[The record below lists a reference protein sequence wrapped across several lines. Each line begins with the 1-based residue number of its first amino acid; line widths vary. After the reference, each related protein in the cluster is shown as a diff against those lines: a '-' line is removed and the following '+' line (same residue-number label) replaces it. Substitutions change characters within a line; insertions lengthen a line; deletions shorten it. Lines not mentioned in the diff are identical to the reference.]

1 MKKWC
6 SSVLLAVFVTLMLAL
21 ASGCGG
27 QDKAGSTVSS
37 SAEVQSQQA
46 EAGRKLLEEKSAAR
60 EQEAAARE
68 AARMREIAREEARK
82 QEIGKDSSAASYTMQ
97 DIKRLRNTEVFAR
110 GALEHIFDGTIN
122 KKGKATG
129 YHYDKVEGSRGKI
142 LPGTRSKEDR
152 HGVFTARVEV
162 DGVQKNGFS
171 SFYPDEWTPQEVVD
185 AINTAYKDA
194 LENTSNPHG
203 DLWIGYSG
211 DLEIDMYLTD
221 QKKIITAYPIYRK
234 E

>member
-27 QDKAGSTVSS
+27 QEEAGSTVSS

-152 HGVFTARVEV
+152 HGVFTWMACRRMVSV
-162 DGVQKNGFS
+162 PSILMNGHPRKWWMPS
-171 SFYPDEWTPQEVVD
+171 IQPTRMPWRTRPIPTEICGL
-185 AINTAYKDA
+185 AIA
-194 LENTSNPHG
+194 
-203 DLWIGYSG
+203 
-211 DLEIDMYLTD
+211 EIW
-221 QKKIITAYPIYRK
+221 R
-234 E
+234 

>member
-6 SSVLLAVFVTLMLAL
+6 SSLLLAVFVTLMLVL
-21 ASGCGG
+21 SSGCGG
-27 QDKAGSTVSS
+27 QEEAGSTVSS

-46 EAGRKLLEEKSAAR
+46 ESGRKFLEEK
-60 EQEAAARE
+60 AAARGK
-68 AARMREIAREEARK
+68 AGK
-82 QEIGKDSSAASYTMQ
+82 QESGKESSTAGQKKNAYTMQ
-97 DIKRLRNTEVFAR
+97 DIKKLRHTEIFAK

-194 LENTSNPHG
+194 LGNTSNPHG

>member
-1 MKKWC
+1 MKKGKFFAAWGRLLVVVAV
-6 SSVLLAVFVTLMLAL
+6 VLAAL
-21 ASGCGG
+21 LGAGCGG
-27 QDKAGSTVSS
+27 GQGSSGSS
-37 SAEVQSQQA
+37 SASADIQAQQA
-46 EAGRKLLEEKSAAR
+46 ESGRKLLEEKAAD
-60 EQEAAARE
+60 RE
-68 AARMREIAREEARK
+68 AAEK
-82 QEIGKDSSAASYTMQ
+82 QQTGKAGSSAETGARAFTMQ
-97 DIKRLRNTEVFAR
+97 DIKRLKHTEIFAK

-129 YHYDKVEGSRGKI
+129 YHYDKVADSKGKI

-152 HGVFTARVEV
+152 NGVFTAKVEV

-171 SFYPDEWTPQEVVD
+171 SFYPDNWTPQEVVD
-185 AINTAYKDA
+185 TINEAYKDA
-194 LENTSNPHG
+194 LGSADNPHG

-211 DLEIDMYLTD
+211 NLEIDMYLTE